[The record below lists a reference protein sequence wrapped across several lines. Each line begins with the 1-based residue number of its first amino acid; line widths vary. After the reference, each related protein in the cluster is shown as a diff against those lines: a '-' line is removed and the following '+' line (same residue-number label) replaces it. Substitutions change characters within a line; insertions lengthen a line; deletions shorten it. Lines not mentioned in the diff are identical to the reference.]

1 MSESPVTTWQTHFEI
16 VDDPRVDYLVD
27 HPLIEIIIIAICGVI
42 CGADDWVAI
51 ETWAKIKV
59 GWLKKFLDLEKGIPS
74 HYTFRR
80 VFAQI
85 DPEQFQAGFMSWTEA
100 VFTVTKGQVIAID
113 GKQMRGSKSKK
124 RGEKAICMVS
134 AWATENDLV
143 LGQVKAED
151 KSNEIKAIPQLLEL
165 LDVSGCLVT
174 IDAAGCQKK
183 NAEIIMDQEGDYLLA
198 LKKNQG
204 HLYEDVEAVFEHANK
219 QEFKGI
225 DADYVRSVSQGHGR
239 LEIRECWVIDDE
251 TQLDFL
257 RTRQEWTGLE
267 SVVMIR
273 AIRDDGREV
282 TITDKYF
289 ISSLAADAQRILTAK
304 RSHWGIENNLH
315 WLLDVAFAEDK
326 HQLGGLGAA
335 NMAVLRHM
343 ALGLLKQDK
352 TAKIGIKNKRL
363 KAAWDEDYLLRVLQA
378 N

>member
-1 MSESPVTTWQTHFEI
+1 MLEFPVTAWQTHFEI
-16 VDDPRVDYLVD
+16 VDDPRKDYLID
-27 HPLIEIIIIAICGVI
+27 HPLLEIIIIAICAVI

-51 ETWAKIKV
+51 ETWAKTKEE
-59 GWLKKFLDLEKGIPS
+59 WLKKFLELENGIPT

-85 DPEQFQAGFMSWTEA
+85 DPEQFQAGFRSWTEA

-134 AWATENDLV
+134 AWATENNLT

-165 LDVSGCLVT
+165 LDISGCLIT
-174 IDAAGCQKK
+174 IDAAGCQRK
-183 NAEIIMDQEGDYLLA
+183 NAEIIIEQEGDYLLA

-204 HLYEDVEAVFEHANK
+204 HLYEDVESVFEHATEQNF
-219 QEFKGI
+219 EGI
-225 DADYVRSVSQGHGR
+225 DADYDRSVSQGHGR
-239 LEIRECWVIDDE
+239 VEIRECWAIDDE

-257 RTRQEWTGLE
+257 RTREEWVGLE
-267 SVVMIR
+267 SIVMIR
-273 AIRDDGREV
+273 STRDDGNKV
-282 TITDKYF
+282 TVADNYF
-289 ISSLAADAQRILTAK
+289 ISSVGADAQQILAAK
-304 RSHWGIENNLH
+304 RAHWSIENKLH
-315 WLLDVAFAEDK
+315 WSLDVAFVEDR
-326 HQLGGLGAA
+326 HQLGGHGAA

-343 ALGLLKQDK
+343 ALSLLKQEK
-352 TAKIGIKNKRL
+352 TAKVGVKNKRL
-363 KAAWDEDYLLRVLQA
+363 KAAWDEDYLRRVLQA